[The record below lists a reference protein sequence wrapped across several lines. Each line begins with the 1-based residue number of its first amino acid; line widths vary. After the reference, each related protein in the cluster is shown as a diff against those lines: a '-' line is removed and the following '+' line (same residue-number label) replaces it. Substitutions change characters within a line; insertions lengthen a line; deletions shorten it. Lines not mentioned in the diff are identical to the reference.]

1 MFSNIEN
8 VNILTSVLKRHG
20 VRRVVV
26 CPGSRNAPLV
36 HNLNEID
43 GITCYPVTDER
54 SAGFVALGMALGD
67 PSPCPSPVAVCVT
80 SGSAL
85 LNLYPAVAEAYY
97 QKLPVVF
104 ISADRPGAWI
114 GQQDG
119 QTLPQPDVFGTIVNK
134 SVNLPIITP
143 RIHSEEGCLP
153 ANAEAINSMHDEQA
167 WHCERLVN
175 EALIDCKHRKIG
187 PVHINIPIPEPLYE
201 FTCRQLPQAHKVDY
215 IRSGMWS

>member
-1 MFSNIEN
+1 M
-8 VNILTSVLKRHG
+8 
-20 VRRVVV
+20 
-26 CPGSRNAPLV
+26 
-36 HNLNEID
+36 
-43 GITCYPVTDER
+43 
-54 SAGFVALGMALGD
+54 
-67 PSPCPSPVAVCVT
+67 
-80 SGSAL
+80 
-85 LNLYPAVAEAYY
+85 
-97 QKLPVVF
+97 
-104 ISADRPGAWI
+104 
-114 GQQDG
+114 
-119 QTLPQPDVFGTIVNK
+119 VNK

-215 IRSGMWS
+215 IRSGM